1 MTTQRSN
8 TGTLIG
14 GALLIGLGIL
24 ALFGQV
30 FRDFHFWA
38 YVWPFD
44 IIGSGLLFF
53 IGMFAGG
60 KSLAGL
66 AIPGSIITVSGLML
80 LFQNFTGHWSSWSY
94 GWKIT
99 LASVGLGIFI
109 MGAYQN
115 DEHRRQAGLK
125 VMKIAAVLFILFG
138 AFFEMI
144 LSPFGL
150 NAGRFTFP
158 VLLILLGG
166 YLVVSRSGLF
176 GGRKP
181 ENDESVSEISS

>member
-8 TGTLIG
+8 VGTLIG

-24 ALFGQV
+24 ALFGQI

-38 YVWPFD
+38 YVWPFV
-44 IIGSGLLFF
+44 IIGCGLLFF

-80 LFQNFTGHWSSWSY
+80 LFQNFTGHWASWSY
-94 GWKIT
+94 GWTVT

-109 MGAYQN
+109 MGIYQA
-115 DEHRRQAGLK
+115 DEQRRQAGLK
-125 VMKIAAVLFILFG
+125 VMKIAAVLFIVFG

-150 NAGRFTFP
+150 TGGRYTFP

-166 YLVVSRSGLF
+166 YLVVSRSGFL
-176 GGRKP
+176 GEHKT
-181 ENDESVSEISS
+181 ENKSVSEISS

>member
-8 TGTLIG
+8 AGTLAG
-14 GALLIGLGIL
+14 GALLIGFGVL
-24 ALFGQV
+24 ALLGQI
-30 FRDFHFWA
+30 FRDFHFWS
-38 YVWPFD
+38 YVWPFI

-66 AIPGSIITVSGLML
+66 AIPGSIITVNGLML
-80 LFQNFTGHWSSWSY
+80 LFQNFTGHWASWSY
-94 GWKIT
+94 GWTVT

-109 MGAYQN
+109 MGIYQGN
-115 DEHRRQAGLK
+115 EQRRQAGLK
-125 VMKIAAVLFILFG
+125 VMKIAAVLFIIFG

-150 NAGRFTFP
+150 TGGRYTFP

-166 YLVVSRSGLF
+166 YLVVSRSGLL
-176 GGRKP
+176 GGHKT
-181 ENDESVSEISS
+181 ENESVSEISS

>member
-8 TGTLIG
+8 VGTLVG

-24 ALFGQV
+24 ALFGQI
-30 FRDFHFWA
+30 FRDLHLWS
-38 YVWPFD
+38 YIWPFV

-53 IGMFAGG
+53 IGMFVGG

-80 LFQNFTGHWSSWSY
+80 LFQNLTGHWSSWSY
-94 GWKIT
+94 GWTIT

-109 MGAYQN
+109 MGAYQG

-125 VMKIAAVLFILFG
+125 VMKIAAVLFIIFG
-138 AFFEMI
+138 AFFEMM
-144 LSPFGL
+144 LSPLGL
-150 NAGRFTFP
+150 TSGRYTFP
-158 VLLILLGG
+158 ILLILLGG
-166 YLVVSRSGLF
+166 YLVVSRSGLL
-176 GGRKP
+176 GTHKAS
-181 ENDESVSEISS
+181 DEKASEISS

>member
-8 TGTLIG
+8 VGTLVG
-14 GALLIGLGIL
+14 GALLIGFGVL
-24 ALFGQV
+24 ALFGQI
-30 FRDFHFWA
+30 FRDFHFWS
-38 YVWPFD
+38 YIWPFAV
-44 IIGSGLLFF
+44 IGCGAMFF
-53 IGMFAGG
+53 IGMLAGG

-80 LFQNFTGHWSSWSY
+80 LFQNITGHWSTWSY
-94 GWKIT
+94 GWTIT

-109 MGAYQN
+109 MGMIQG
-115 DEHRRQAGLK
+115 DEHCRQAGLK
-125 VMKIAAVLFILFG
+125 VMKVAAILFVIFG

-150 NAGRFTFP
+150 TAGRYTFP

-166 YLVVSRSGLF
+166 YLVVPRSGLL
-176 GGRKP
+176 GGRKA
-181 ENDESVSEISS
+181 ENESVSEISS